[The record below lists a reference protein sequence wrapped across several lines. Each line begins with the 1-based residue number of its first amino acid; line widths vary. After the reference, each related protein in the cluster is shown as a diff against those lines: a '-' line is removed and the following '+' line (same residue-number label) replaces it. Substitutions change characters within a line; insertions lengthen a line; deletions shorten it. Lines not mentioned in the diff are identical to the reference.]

1 MTPVEW
7 LEKLYQSRK
16 MTCEIRPDEFAKAK
30 KMEKKRQKKITNA
43 EIKLAS
49 IERLRCRLED
59 TDLQIASADSLGF
72 FIGAEWYRDQLKLKN
87 KS

>member
-7 LEKLYQSRK
+7 LEELYQSRK

-43 EIKLAS
+43 EIKSAS
-49 IERLRCRLED
+49 IERLKLMLED
-59 TDLQIASADSLGF
+59 NDMQIAAADSLGF
-72 FIGAEWYRDQLKLKN
+72 FIGAEWYREYLKIKN